1 MMNALIIG
9 LGNIGLRHLQGLSN
23 LNNDEINVYLFD
35 KSNIVLFL
43 LDIYKCKKFFSV
55 HKSSQLSY

>member
-1 MMNALIIG
+1 MNALIIG

-35 KSNIVLFL
+35 K
-43 LDIYKCKKFFSV
+43 
-55 HKSSQLSY
+55 